1 MYGLRF
7 SRRINGTARSFPSE
21 RQGQGVVEEGPGRGR
36 VWWLEAQGKST
47 QPPAAPRR
55 KVLPLPDPPL
65 GRRVSTPR
73 APCGPFGERRM
84 EGCAGQ
90 QEGRVGGPRRLAS
103 VSRLLPGL
111 AGERDE
117 KLATE

>member
-7 SRRINGTARSFPSE
+7 SRRINGIARSFPNE

-36 VWWLEAQGKST
+36 VWWLEAQGKSS

-84 EGCAGQ
+84 EGMRGPAGRASRGAAQ
-90 QEGRVGGPRRLAS
+90 TRICVEAFAGVGEG
-103 VSRLLPGL
+103 
-111 AGERDE
+111 AG
-117 KLATE
+117 